1 MNSLGGFK
9 LPVCWTCVLLFLGAT
24 WMPALSAQVVQGT
37 ITGNVSDSTGAL
49 VPGVDIIIKNED
61 TGVVTRTT
69 STSGGVY
76 TVTLLPP
83 GKYSI
88 TAELT
93 GFQRLEIKGLE
104 LGSAQTVRQ
113 DLSLQIGSL
122 VDSVTV
128 ESSAG
133 LISTDTTSIQTALAT
148 KQLEALPVSL
158 QNIDALLIL
167 AAGVGRATFQSAPQ
181 IAGSTHWGAN
191 NFTLNGV
198 SVNDPGNGA
207 GAYSAGLGGVN
218 FPALSSLQEVNI
230 AGINLDARYGRV
242 VQVSMVT
249 KNGTNQFH
257 GDAYEY
263 VQNDVLNATPFQVNA
278 AGQNKPRFQRH
289 QFGLDV
295 GGPIF
300 RNRTFFFFGYGGTR
314 QNTPREV
321 QLNLPTMAQRQGNFS
336 ALCATYNENGVCSAA
351 GGTQLYNPFTGQPF
365 LNNQIPSGL
374 ITTQAKT
381 LLAFVPPPTDA
392 SSIGLPSGVPNYYT
406 TVGTV
411 FHVNRW
417 DLRLDHKLNE
427 RDQIFGVYSSSVGL
441 PWFAPQGTPPTYGNR
456 ENGGYKS
463 FTVSTTYTHLF
474 SSHTSNALRF
484 GWFDHASI
492 RSGQNTTF
500 DPYSVFSQFQRSEN
514 RGVPNISMTG
524 YAAIGDSGIDYYY
537 PEYTVQWS
545 NDFTHV
551 VGKHTIMAGFDES
564 GFKINPRGGA
574 LTGLGSWGFNGSWT
588 GNQGWPSSF
597 GRSPGSAVADFLL
610 GVANSASGTPNGT
623 TDFFNQ
629 DRVAYSRDWAFY
641 VQDSWQA
648 SPRLTLNYGMRY
660 VYQTPWKIRNDAV
673 SYYNIKS
680 NKILLPQ
687 DSPTPTAPPGTPA
700 SLLDIYPFET
710 TQAAGIPKSY
720 FIPDRNN
727 FAPRVGV
734 AWRPFGERTVFRA
747 AYGIFYNF
755 NAAFIGPT
763 SNNIPYGSGFNY
775 TSLRP
780 SNPTTTYL
788 PDLSFALP
796 LPEAS
801 LASPAANVGVN
812 YIDRRY
818 INPRMQEWNVTI
830 EHELAKNW
838 SVRATYVGNHID
850 HLSFASFNINIPAVQ
865 QLGVPLQRQRP
876 YQPWAGISSNIPENR
891 SNTNQGQLEV
901 KRRFSG
907 GLLLQAQ
914 YQWTKALE
922 LAPALGGPQNPFDI
936 EADYGHSSY
945 LAKHT
950 LAVNYVYE
958 LPFGH
963 GRRWLKTGALA
974 YIAGGWNVS
983 GITSLLSGLPFSVSF
998 QVPASQV
1005 GWIGGRAD
1013 VVPGVDPYIRNKSH
1027 DRGAL
1032 WFNPAAF
1039 EPPKPGTW
1047 GNSGRNILWGP
1058 GYHNWDMSVFKDVIM
1073 PFSESQR
1080 LQIRADLFDAFNHYN
1095 LNGGLQ
1101 SGTSTPVAAVIG
1113 NPRDGGT
1120 VIPTTGQV
1128 LTGEGV
1134 RVVQLSLKYFF

>member
-9 LPVCWTCVLLFLGAT
+9 LPVCWTSVLLFLGAT

-61 TGVVTRTT
+61 IGVVTRTT

-278 AGQNKPRFQRH
+278 AGQKKPRFQRH

-321 QLNLPTMAQRQGNFS
+321 QLNLPTMAQRQGN
-336 ALCATYNENGVCSAA
+336 
-351 GGTQLYNPFTGQPF
+351 
-365 LNNQIPSGL
+365 
-374 ITTQAKT
+374 
-381 LLAFVPPPTDA
+381 
-392 SSIGLPSGVPNYYT
+392 
-406 TVGTV
+406 
-411 FHVNRW
+411 
-417 DLRLDHKLNE
+417 
-427 RDQIFGVYSSSVGL
+427 
-441 PWFAPQGTPPTYGNR
+441 
-456 ENGGYKS
+456 
-463 FTVSTTYTHLF
+463 
-474 SSHTSNALRF
+474 
-484 GWFDHASI
+484 
-492 RSGQNTTF
+492 
-500 DPYSVFSQFQRSEN
+500 
-514 RGVPNISMTG
+514 
-524 YAAIGDSGIDYYY
+524 
-537 PEYTVQWS
+537 
-545 NDFTHV
+545 
-551 VGKHTIMAGFDES
+551 
-564 GFKINPRGGA
+564 
-574 LTGLGSWGFNGSWT
+574 
-588 GNQGWPSSF
+588 
-597 GRSPGSAVADFLL
+597 
-610 GVANSASGTPNGT
+610 
-623 TDFFNQ
+623 
-629 DRVAYSRDWAFY
+629 
-641 VQDSWQA
+641 
-648 SPRLTLNYGMRY
+648 
-660 VYQTPWKIRNDAV
+660 
-673 SYYNIKS
+673 
-680 NKILLPQ
+680 
-687 DSPTPTAPPGTPA
+687 
-700 SLLDIYPFET
+700 
-710 TQAAGIPKSY
+710 
-720 FIPDRNN
+720 
-727 FAPRVGV
+727 
-734 AWRPFGERTVFRA
+734 
-747 AYGIFYNF
+747 
-755 NAAFIGPT
+755 
-763 SNNIPYGSGFNY
+763 
-775 TSLRP
+775 
-780 SNPTTTYL
+780 
-788 PDLSFALP
+788 
-796 LPEAS
+796 
-801 LASPAANVGVN
+801 
-812 YIDRRY
+812 
-818 INPRMQEWNVTI
+818 
-830 EHELAKNW
+830 
-838 SVRATYVGNHID
+838 
-850 HLSFASFNINIPAVQ
+850 
-865 QLGVPLQRQRP
+865 
-876 YQPWAGISSNIPENR
+876 PENR

-914 YQWTKALE
+914 YQWTKVLE

-998 QVPASQV
+998 QVPAAKSV
-1005 GWIGGRAD
+1005 GSAVEPMWCQEWTLTFAISRTIEGLYGLTPR
-1013 VVPGVDPYIRNKSH
+1013 PLRRPS
-1027 DRGAL
+1027 
-1032 WFNPAAF
+1032 PA
-1039 EPPKPGTW
+1039 P
-1047 GNSGRNILWGP
+1047 
-1058 GYHNWDMSVFKDVIM
+1058 
-1073 PFSESQR
+1073 
-1080 LQIRADLFDAFNHYN
+1080 
-1095 LNGGLQ
+1095 
-1101 SGTSTPVAAVIG
+1101 
-1113 NPRDGGT
+1113 GGT
-1120 VIPTTGQV
+1120 RAATSCGDPATITGI
-1128 LTGEGV
+1128 
-1134 RVVQLSLKYFF
+1134 